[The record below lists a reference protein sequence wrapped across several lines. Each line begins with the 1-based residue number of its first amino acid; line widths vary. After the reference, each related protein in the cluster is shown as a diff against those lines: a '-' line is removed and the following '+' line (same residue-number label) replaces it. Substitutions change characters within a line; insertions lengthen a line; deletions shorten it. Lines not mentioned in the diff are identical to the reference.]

1 MSAWPLSSDR
11 RFYPRMV
18 ARVGPRSFRID
29 YPKGLA
35 NGIRMLKYLFAGGR
49 VGKPIMN
56 LCSFTA
62 GAVADHHPF
71 SLVPRV
77 PGQNFSVE
85 KVYLAGRT
93 LRRFGGYFEVLPIL
107 DLQLSNRLKLQLFEV
122 VGPIHRVC
130 QGEGVDDDG
139 RFLLGESG
147 CRNGEHRGQQG
158 ELFSHGFVEVLLAE
172 QLQLI
177 TPKAREVQNV
187 AARKH
192 TDRY

>member
-71 SLVPRV
+71 SLVSRV

-122 VGPIHRVC
+122 VGQFTAFAKVK
-130 QGEGVDDDG
+130 GSTTMDG
-139 RFLLGESG
+139 FSWAKAAAATASTAASRANCFLMVSLR
-147 CRNGEHRGQQG
+147 CFWLNNCN
-158 ELFSHGFVEVLLAE
+158 L
-172 QLQLI
+172 
-177 TPKAREVQNV
+177 
-187 AARKH
+187 
-192 TDRY
+192 